1 MHIGIDVGGTNT
13 DAVLVDKKNILSAK
27 KSFTT
32 KDVISGIKKSTEAL
46 FENNKYKKEN
56 IAAVMLGTTHFINA
70 ILQEKDLAEV
80 AVVRLCLPSSKSLYP
95 MIDWPENLKDKLSN
109 TYYFAH
115 GGYEYDGRTISA
127 LKQDEIRKIAK
138 KIKLML
144 EY

>member
-32 KDVISGIKKSTEAL
+32 RDVISGIKKSTEAL
-46 FENNKYKKEN
+46 FENN
-56 IAAVMLGTTHFINA
+56 
-70 ILQEKDLAEV
+70 
-80 AVVRLCLPSSKSLYP
+80 
-95 MIDWPENLKDKLSN
+95 KLSN

-138 KIKLML
+138 KIHAGILMPV
-144 EY
+144 